1 MLGLNSFRHLITKI
15 FIKPSSS
22 KSKTHVYSINLEYE
36 KGDPNNFERL
46 F

>member
-1 MLGLNSFRHLITKI
+1 MLGFISFRQLTTKI
-15 FIKPSSS
+15 FIKPPYS